1 MAKNT
6 DQGYRIGSVR
16 DRSQTFNPKTEQFVK
31 RDDSSGRFIAAKD
44 GSYKGVAHEPDG
56 ERNSHRDDRGEAQS
70 YVFSDLRSVAV
81 NGLYSTSVTEPSR
94 TLLTTSS
101 MTDNGTKYHSL
112 G

>member
-31 RDDSSGRFIAAKD
+31 RDDSSGRFMAAKD

-56 ERNSHRDDRGEAQS
+56 R
-70 YVFSDLRSVAV
+70 
-81 NGLYSTSVTEPSR
+81 
-94 TLLTTSS
+94 
-101 MTDNGTKYHSL
+101 KK
-112 G
+112 